1 MAITR
6 KRIRTNKV
14 FNHLRISDK
23 RLVVEQGGT
32 RSGKTYNILMWIIFD
47 YSIRNEGKTITIC
60 RKTFPSLRASVMR
73 DFFSI
78 LQDHDE
84 YIVEYHNRSSH
95 EYKLN
100 GNMVEFI
107 SLDQPQ
113 KIRGRKRDLCFI
125 NEGNELSWEDFFQLN
140 IRTEERIVIDFN
152 PSDEYHWIYDQIV
165 PREDCSYFKT
175 NYLDNPFLP
184 PELVAEIE
192 KLKDTD
198 EVYWKVYGLGE
209 RAQARSVIFNFQTVN
224 HVPADSQLLAYGLD
238 FGYVN
243 DPTALV
249 EVYQKGDNLYFK
261 ERLYDT
267 GLTNQM
273 IAKYF
278 DTLGL
283 NRQTPIYADSS
294 EPKSITEIRRWGW
307 NIKPTQKGPDSINA
321 GIDIMRRY
329 KLHWTEDSANGI
341 KEMRNYKWK
350 EDRNNQL
357 MNVPVDAFNHL
368 IDATRYGCYMSLSN
382 PTFGRYAIR

>member
-1 MAITR
+1 MAITK
-6 KRIRTNKV
+6 KRIKTNKV
-14 FNHLRISDK
+14 FHHLRQSQK

-32 RSGKTYNILMWIIFD
+32 RSGKTFNILLYIIFD
-47 YSIRNEGKTITIC
+47 YSVKNTGKVITIC

-73 DFFSI
+73 DFMNI
-78 LQDHDE
+78 LQDYDE
-84 YIVEYHNRSSH
+84 YREELHNKSSH
-95 EYKLN
+95 EYQLN

-152 PSDEYHWIYDQIV
+152 PSDEYHWIYDQVV

-175 NYLDNPFLP
+175 TYLDNPFLP

-192 KLKDTD
+192 KLKETD

-209 RAQARSVIFNFQTVN
+209 RAQARSVIFNFETIPL
-224 HVPADSQLLAYGLD
+224 VPDDARLLAYGLD

-249 EVYQKGDNLYFK
+249 EVYQRGESLYFK

-278 DTLGL
+278 DQLGL
-283 NRQTPIYADSS
+283 NRQTPVYADSS

-329 KLHWTEDSANGI
+329 KLYWTEDSSNGI

-357 MNVPVDAFNHL
+357 MNTPVDAFNHL
-368 IDATRYGCYMSLSN
+368 IDAVRYGCYMSLSN
-382 PTFGRYAIR
+382 PTFGKYSIR